1 MPSKNG
7 TTYHANIF
15 YKGTF
20 FDDSPRVAESR
31 VTVELRT
38 EGADAPLIILSKLF
52 LNLLLSVIIYFM
64 CRLYFAGILALL
76 SISAASAQSPPVS
89 DAPAGPPAAASSI
102 STAIPVVSTPVRYTD
117 PSVPVAQRVA
127 DLVSRLSLAEKVAQL
142 QNASPAIPRLHIPA
156 YDYWSEGLHGVGR
169 AGLATVFPQTIGM
182 AATWDADLIHRE
194 GQTVA
199 TEGRAKFNSAT
210 GKDKGKRF
218 HGLCYWSPNVNIF
231 RDPRWGRGQETYGE
245 DPFLT
250 GDLAVAFIT
259 GIQGDPLH
267 PEALACAKHYVVHS
281 GPEPERHR
289 FNANPS
295 EIDLHETYL
304 PAFEACVREGH
315 VAQVMSSYNAVYGVP
330 VPASKLLL
338 TDILRNTWGF
348 DGYVVSD
355 CDAVADIVHGHHYR
369 ETMAEGVA
377 AALQAGTDLDCGR
390 AYAALVQAVEQK
402 LVTEGEIDTALTRV
416 LTERFRLGL
425 FDPSTPWDKLGPAD
439 NDTAAS
445 SALALKAARES
456 IVLLKNDGLLPL
468 DRGRIKHLAI
478 IGGNAKDT
486 TMLLGNYHGTPS
498 HPVSIFAGIL
508 RAAGSNVQVDYAAGP
523 PLAVKP
529 NTIFDVNS
537 PAWQEAMKAAQGAD
551 VIVYVGG
558 INGDSMEREE
568 SRTVLDGFLGGDRTR
583 IELPEVQ
590 EKFVEAL
597 AALHKP
603 VIFVNCSGSAMAL
616 KWEADHLPAIVQAWY
631 PGENGGTA
639 VGEVLFGDVNPS
651 GHLPITFYAATD
663 DLPAFTDYSMANRTY
678 RYFSGR
684 PLFAFGHGLSY
695 TKFDFGAPRLSTTAL
710 DAGGTIHLSIPVTNS
725 GPRDGDEVV
734 QVYVKQANSKE
745 PQLMRSLAAF
755 QRISVAKGG
764 TVNAELDLPAHQLRR
779 WDVTTHAYVVAPGSY
794 ELEIGAASDD
804 IRQKQ
809 VITVD

>member
-1 MPSKNG
+1 M
-7 TTYHANIF
+7 
-15 YKGTF
+15 
-20 FDDSPRVAESR
+20 
-31 VTVELRT
+31 
-38 EGADAPLIILSKLF
+38 
-52 LNLLLSVIIYFM
+52 
-64 CRLYFAGILALL
+64 RLKYLAGILAVL
-76 SISAASAQSPPVS
+76 SVSTASAQVPPTS
-89 DAPAGPPAAASSI
+89 DAPAGAPAVASSA
-102 STAIPVVSTPVRYTD
+102 SAAIPVVSAPVSYTN
-117 PSVPVAQRVA
+117 PSLPVAQRVD
-127 DLVSRLSLAEKVAQL
+127 DLISRLSLAEKVAQL
-142 QNASPAIPRLHIPA
+142 QNASPAITRLQVPA
-156 YDYWSEGLHGVGR
+156 YDYWSEGLHGVGF
-169 AGLATVFPQTIGM
+169 AGRATVFPQTIGM

-199 TEGRAKFNSAT
+199 NEGRAKFN

-218 HGLCYWSPNVNIF
+218 HGLCFWSPNVNIF
-231 RDPRWGRGQETYGE
+231 RDPRWGRGQETFGE

-250 GDLAVAFIT
+250 GNLAVAFIT

-289 FNANPS
+289 FNVDPS

-304 PAFEACVREGH
+304 PAFEACVRQGH

-338 TDILRNTWGF
+338 TDILRDTWGF

-355 CDAVADIVHGHHYR
+355 CDAVADIVQGHHYR
-369 ETMAEGVA
+369 ATMAEGVA

-390 AYAALVQAVEQK
+390 AYAALVKAVDQK
-402 LVTEGEIDTALTRV
+402 LVTEKEIDTALTRV

-425 FDPSTPWDKLGPAD
+425 FDPSTPWDKLGDAD

-468 DRGRIKHLAI
+468 DRAKIKHLAI

-498 HPVSIFAGIL
+498 HPVSLFDGIAQ
-508 RAAGSNVQVDYAAGP
+508 AAGAGVQVDYAAGP
-523 PLAVKP
+523 PLAVKSP
-529 NTIFDVNS
+529 TTFDANS
-537 PAWQEAMKAAQGAD
+537 PAWLEAMQIAQGAD

-558 INGDSMEREE
+558 INAAKLESEE
-568 SRTVLDGFLGGDRTR
+568 GRTVLDGFLGGDRTR
-583 IELPEVQ
+583 IELPAVQ
-590 EKFVEAL
+590 ENFVEAL
-597 AALHKP
+597 GALHKP
-603 VIFVNCSGSAMAL
+603 VVFVNCSGSAMAL
-616 KWEADHLPAIVQAWY
+616 KWEAANLPAIVQAWY

-651 GHLPITFYAATD
+651 GHLPITFYAGTD

-684 PLFAFGHGLSY
+684 PLFAFGYGLSY
-695 TKFDFGAPRLSTTAL
+695 TKFDFGAPRLSATTL
-710 DAGGTIHLSIPVTNS
+710 PAGSTIHLSVPVTNS
-725 GPRDGDEVV
+725 GARDGDAVV
-734 QVYVKQANSKE
+734 QVYVKQGKPAGSQ
-745 PQLMRSLAAF
+745 PLRSLAAF
-755 QRISVAKGG
+755 RRVSAPRGG
-764 TVNAELDLPAHQLRR
+764 TVAAEIDLPASQLRR
-779 WDVTTHAYVVAPGSY
+779 WDVKTHAYVVAPGSY
-794 ELEIGAASDD
+794 EVEIGAASDD

-809 VITVD
+809 EITVIAR

>member
-1 MPSKNG
+1 MRRN
-7 TTYHANIF
+7 Y
-15 YKGTF
+15 
-20 FDDSPRVAESR
+20 
-31 VTVELRT
+31 L
-38 EGADAPLIILSKLF
+38 
-52 LNLLLSVIIYFM
+52 
-64 CRLYFAGILALL
+64 AGIFSLL
-76 SISAASAQSPPVS
+76 SIFTASAQNPPTS
-89 DAPAGPPAAASSI
+89 DAPAGTPTAASAV
-102 STAIPVVSTPVRYTD
+102 STAIPVVSTPVCYTD
-117 PSVPVAQRVA
+117 PSLPVAQRVA
-127 DLVSRLSLAEKVAQL
+127 DLISRLSLAEKVAQL
-142 QNASPAIPRLHIPA
+142 QNASPAVSRLHIPA
-156 YDYWSEGLHGVGR
+156 YDYWSEGLHGVGF
-169 AGLATVFPQTIGM
+169 AGRATVFPQTIGM

-199 TEGRAKFNSAT
+199 NEGRAKFNSAT
-210 GKDKGKRF
+210 EKDKGKRF
-218 HGLCYWSPNVNIF
+218 HGLCFWSPNVNIF

-245 DPFLT
+245 DPLLT

-267 PEALACAKHYVVHS
+267 PEALACAKHYAVHS

-289 FNANPS
+289 FNVNPS

-304 PAFEACVREGH
+304 PAFEACVRDGH

-338 TDILRNTWGF
+338 TDILRHTWGF

-355 CDAVADIVHGHHYR
+355 CDAVADIVRGHHYR
-369 ETMAEGVA
+369 KTMAEAVA

-390 AYAALVQAVEQK
+390 AYAALVEAVEKK
-402 LVTEGEIDTALTRV
+402 LVTDEEIDTALTRV

-425 FDPSTPWDKLGPAD
+425 FDPSTPWDKLGEAD

-445 SALALKAARES
+445 SALALRAARES

-478 IGGNAKDT
+478 IGGNARDT

-498 HPVSIFAGIL
+498 HPVSIFDGIAQ
-508 RAAGSNVQVDYAAGP
+508 AAGGNVQVDYAAGP
-523 PLAVKP
+523 PLAVKLH
-529 NTIFDVNS
+529 TTMDANS
-537 PAWQEAMKAAQGAD
+537 PGWQEAMKAAQGAD

-558 INGDSMEREE
+558 INSDKLEREE
-568 SRTVLDGFLGGDRTR
+568 NHTMLDGFLDGDRTR

-597 AALHKP
+597 GALHKP
-603 VIFVNCSGSAMAL
+603 LIFVNCSGSAMAL
-616 KWEADHLPAIVQAWY
+616 KWEADNLPAIIQAWY

-651 GHLPITFYAATD
+651 GHLPITFYAGTD

-695 TKFDFGAPRLSTTAL
+695 TRFDFGAPRLSATTL
-710 DAGGTIHLSIPVTNS
+710 NAGGTIHLSVPVTNS

-734 QVYVKQANSKE
+734 QVYVKQENSNE
-745 PQLMRSLAAF
+745 PRPVRSLAAF
-755 QRISVAKGG
+755 RRISVPKGG
-764 TVNAELDLPAHQLRR
+764 TVNAELDLPAHQLRH
-779 WDVTTHAYVVAPGSY
+779 WDVATHAYVVTPGSY
-794 ELEIGAASDD
+794 EMEIGAASDD
-804 IRQKQ
+804 IRQKRE
-809 VITVD
+809 ITAD